1 MQLSAFVYR
10 KATAMAVGAVFLG
23 KGISQEQYEQVLYR
37 VSPDNRLAPGL
48 LYHVAGMTEEGLC
61 VTEIWE
67 SQEAMNRFFSKED
80 VGQAF
85 QDAKVDI
92 KPILFQVV
100 NIIDT

>member
-1 MQLSAFVYR
+1 
-10 KATAMAVGAVFLG
+10 MAVGAVFLG
-23 KGISQEQYEQVLYR
+23 KGISQEQYEQVLHR

-48 LYHVAGMTEEGLC
+48 LYHAAGMTEEGLC

-67 SQEAMNRFFSKED
+67 SQEAMNQFFSKEE

-92 KPILFQVV
+92 KPIFFQVV
-100 NIIDT
+100 NIMDK